1 MRINKYIASSTGL
14 SRRAADLAISQKRV
28 TINGQAATLGSNVHD
43 QDLVLFNGRRLGLP
57 ASTQTIL
64 LNKPVGYVCSRDG
77 QGSSTIYD
85 LLPKELHH
93 LKSIGRLDKDSSGL
107 ILLTNDG
114 TLAHHLAHPGSQKE
128 KRYIATLNKPL
139 KPEDRAII
147 ERGVKLVDGPS
158 KLQLAPGKD
167 AREWEVIMHE
177 GRNRQVRRTFE
188 SRAYAV
194 MALERTQFGDYTL
207 AQVGTNRYISLTAP
221 GGIDLITPHKS
232 APKNIK

>member
-1 MRINKYIASSTGL
+1 MRVNKFIASATGL
-14 SRRAADLAISQKRV
+14 SRRAADLAISQHRV
-28 TINGQAATLGSNVHD
+28 TINGQAATLGANVHD
-43 QDLVLFNGRRLGLP
+43 GDTVLFNGRSLKLP
-57 ASTQTIL
+57 KATQTIL
-64 LNKPVGYVCSRDG
+64 LNKPTGYVCSRDG

-139 KPEDRAII
+139 EPADKTII

-158 KLQLAPGKD
+158 KLALQATKD
-167 AREWEVIMHE
+167 PQEWEVIMHE

-188 SRAYAV
+188 ARGYEV
-194 MALERTQFGDYTL
+194 IALKRTQFGDYNL
-207 AQVGTNRYISLTAP
+207 GQVGSKTYISL
-221 GGIDLITPHKS
+221 
-232 APKNIK
+232 